1 MQNKKLVVI
10 LAIFVV
16 VVIIAAIYII
26 SPDKF
31 STLKNLSRTIGL
43 EKETPQIIEENL
55 VAPET
60 KKITGSEGKTASS
73 GPVEVP
79 LVPKTE
85 GEKVVVL
92 KAILTIKGSYD
103 LAGPET
109 QRWSSDAKLVF
120 IKSLGAITL
129 EGKSSQWQ
137 LAFSSKT
144 KVKKGYEIIIQADQI
159 ISKKEIDSTA
169 VGADAPK
176 QWKDLG
182 DVIKELQ
189 SHPLYQDATVSAAT
203 FYLNP
208 DNKKWY
214 YTLSTSKGVSSIV
227 IE

>member
-1 MQNKKLVVI
+1 MQNKKLIVI

-43 EKETPQIIEENL
+43 EK
-55 VAPET
+55 
-60 KKITGSEGKTASS
+60 
-73 GPVEVP
+73 
-79 LVPKTE
+79 
-85 GEKVVVL
+85 
-92 KAILTIKGSYD
+92 
-103 LAGPET
+103 

-159 ISKKEIDSTA
+159 VSKKEIDSTA
-169 VGADAPK
+169 VGADLSK
-176 QWKDLG
+176 NWKDSG
-182 DVIKELQ
+182 
-189 SHPLYQDATVSAAT
+189 
-203 FYLNP
+203 
-208 DNKKWY
+208 
-214 YTLSTSKGVSSIV
+214 
-227 IE
+227 